1 MRTPQNIRVHKE
13 RSVLEIVWS
22 HKEVSMLPFQ
32 TLRQNCR
39 CAACVDE
46 FTGRQLLDQSSVPST
61 IQPEDVSL
69 VGNYAIKFRWS
80 DGHDSGLFTF
90 SHLSD
95 IAGLQSQQAD

>member
-1 MRTPQNIRVHKE
+1 
-13 RSVLEIVWS
+13 
-22 HKEVSMLPFQ
+22 MLPFQ